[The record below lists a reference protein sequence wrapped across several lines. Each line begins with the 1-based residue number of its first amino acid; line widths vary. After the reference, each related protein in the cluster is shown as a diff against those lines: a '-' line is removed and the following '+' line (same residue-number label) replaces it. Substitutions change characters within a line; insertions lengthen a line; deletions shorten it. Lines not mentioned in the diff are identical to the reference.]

1 LSAKPYSF
9 TLPPISHALEPDSPA
24 VHTPNSTNSF
34 FPNSF
39 AGQASGSDSH
49 KRSYGSTFST
59 AHHDL
64 AQKAGARPDTYPQP
78 PTTSLYSEF
87 DVDNDDDEDDEDA
100 VRRFMQSR
108 RGRASRPIA
117 AADPIADV
125 TTGYKRA
132 DGKVITQKT

>member
-1 LSAKPYSF
+1 
-9 TLPPISHALEPDSPA
+9 LEPSSPA

-39 AGQASGSDSH
+39 AAQASGSDSH

-59 AHHDL
+59 VHHDV

-87 DVDNDDDEDDEDA
+87 ELDNDDDEDDEGVLTA
-100 VRRFMQSR
+100 
-108 RGRASRPIA
+108 
-117 AADPIADV
+117 
-125 TTGYKRA
+125 GYKRA
-132 DGKVITQKT
+132 DGQVVTRKY

>member
-1 LSAKPYSF
+1 
-9 TLPPISHALEPDSPA
+9 LEPASPA

-39 AGQASGSDSH
+39 AGQASAGDSH

-64 AQKAGARPDTYPQP
+64 AQKAGARPGTYPQ

-87 DVDNDDDEDDEDA
+87 EVDNDDDDDDEGVLTA
-100 VRRFMQSR
+100 
-108 RGRASRPIA
+108 
-117 AADPIADV
+117 
-125 TTGYKRA
+125 GYKRA
-132 DGKVITQKT
+132 DGQMVTRKY